1 MAKFG
6 DGESFFSYSEV
17 GEFYTGV
24 IMALGSLFIYLR
36 DGRIENSQLGY
47 WA

>member
-24 IMALGSLFIYLR
+24 IMALGGFSCVFVNGEFFY
-36 DGRIENSQLGY
+36 
-47 WA
+47 